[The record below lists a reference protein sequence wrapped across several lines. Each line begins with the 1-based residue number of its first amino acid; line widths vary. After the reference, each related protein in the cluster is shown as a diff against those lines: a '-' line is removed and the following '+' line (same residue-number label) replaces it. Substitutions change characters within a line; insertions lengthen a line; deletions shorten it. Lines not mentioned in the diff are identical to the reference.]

1 MKYVVIDLEMNPI
14 ATVHTAERE
23 YCKLE
28 VIEIGAVLLDEKYQ
42 EIGSFVTL
50 VKPRF
55 NSRIEKRYEKLTGIK
70 TEMIESAP
78 CFEDALDMFLT
89 GVTVSLTKF
98 RLSSGVK
105 IDLSQFLKKYQIEK

>member
-42 EIGSFVTL
+42 EIGSFVT
-50 VKPRF
+50 
-55 NSRIEKRYEKLTGIK
+55 
-70 TEMIESAP
+70 
-78 CFEDALDMFLT
+78 

-105 IDLSQFLKKYQIEK
+105 MILLNFQKKSK

>member
-78 CFEDALDMFLT
+78 CFEDALDMF
-89 GVTVSLTKF
+89 F
-98 RLSSGVK
+98 
-105 IDLSQFLKKYQIEK
+105 